1 MITAQ
6 DMQVV
11 PTFAMLSVCV
21 AVAVAMA
28 VAAMLMTLAPV
39 SGPVLPPLRVHVARR
54 FRFATA
60 FATAFATLLAMYKT
74 PQAQAQATR
83 MALASV
89 TQEACCPTQTLG
101 PASAPARRHCH
112 DRPPELSC
120 KPRNER
126 HHAGCMVPGPSRIW
140 NVCAVKAPSKVHD
153 MNDTC

>member
-89 TQEACCPTQTLG
+89 TQEALSHTDPWPSLRPCPPPLPR
-101 PASAPARRHCH
+101 PAARAFLQASKR
-112 DRPPELSC
+112 ET
-120 KPRNER
+120 
-126 HHAGCMVPGPSRIW
+126 SRWMHGTRAI
-140 NVCAVKAPSKVHD
+140 
-153 MNDTC
+153 